1 MVTPGR
7 AQYLK
12 IKGQYADSLLL
23 FRMGDFYE
31 TFDSDA
37 KVLAK
42 DLDITLT
49 AREMGKGGKIPLAGF
64 PCHALDSYL
73 GRLLKRGH
81 KVAICDQTSDP
92 AQRRGIVDR
101 DVVRVVTPG
110 TVIEPELL
118 HPTANNYLLSAIGGL
133 DIVGLAYID
142 ISIGKCYATQISS
155 QHFIAE
161 IDRLAPAE
169 LLIPEH
175 DAIQYLL
182 DAAVPVS
189 LQATAAFDFDRCTEF
204 LCRHF
209 EVATLSSFG
218 FDNMNLAV
226 AASGALIRYISETN
240 RDVVSQIESIKTY
253 VPSDYMI
260 LDPQSRQSLSLTS
273 TSEEDNQSSLVHV
286 IDATKTAAGSRLLK
300 TWMGQPLIDKDSILK
315 RQTIVES
322 FYDNAY
328 LTESIRNLLGQ
339 FPDIERIVNRIRSG
353 KGYPRDLSGLLEALR
368 RIGSIK
374 DLLNQDSN
382 KESWALAVLLDP
394 LDELQGLLVNSINDE
409 PSDNVGSGDVIK
421 HGYSSELDN
430 YREIAMDSQKLI
442 ADLERGEREKS
453 GIKNLRISFNRILGY
468 YIEVTQSNL
477 SLVPEHYIRRQTLVS
492 SERFYTDELKD
503 FELQILSGKDKVAEL
518 ENLIFRDICDQSLQ
532 YTSRLQHMAEAI
544 AQADVF
550 LGFATIAHLY
560 QYIKPEITTGSKLFI
575 KDGRHPVVER
585 KLPPGRYIS
594 NDVDLDLSKTQLA
607 ILTGPNMAGKSTYLR
622 QTALIVIM
630 AQMGSYVPAT
640 QASIGIVDRIFT
652 RIGLKDNLAAGESTF
667 MVEMRETATIL
678 NQATE
683 QSLIILDEIG
693 RGTSTNDGLAIA
705 RAVAEYIH
713 DYDGLGCKTLFAT
726 HYHELTDLPEYLTR
740 ARNFN
745 MAVQRKGDTVIFLHN
760 VEVGSSDQSYGINVA
775 QLAGIPRSVIKRAR
789 DLLRI
794 YAIQDG
800 KTLDQTSIEG
810 DADNE
815 LADLT
820 MDLLGIEINSLSPIE
835 ALNKLNELQQRAR
848 NQ

>member
-1 MVTPGR
+1 
-7 AQYLK
+7 
-12 IKGQYADSLLL
+12 
-23 FRMGDFYE
+23 
-31 TFDSDA
+31 
-37 KVLAK
+37 
-42 DLDITLT
+42 
-49 AREMGKGGKIPLAGF
+49 
-64 PCHALDSYL
+64 
-73 GRLLKRGH
+73 
-81 KVAICDQTSDP
+81 
-92 AQRRGIVDR
+92 
-101 DVVRVVTPG
+101 
-110 TVIEPELL
+110 
-118 HPTANNYLLSAIGGL
+118 
-133 DIVGLAYID
+133 
-142 ISIGKCYATQISS
+142 
-155 QHFIAE
+155 
-161 IDRLAPAE
+161 
-169 LLIPEH
+169 
-175 DAIQYLL
+175 
-182 DAAVPVS
+182 
-189 LQATAAFDFDRCTEF
+189 
-204 LCRHF
+204 
-209 EVATLSSFG
+209 
-218 FDNMNLAV
+218 
-226 AASGALIRYISETN
+226 
-240 RDVVSQIESIKTY
+240 
-253 VPSDYMI
+253 
-260 LDPQSRQSLSLTS
+260 
-273 TSEEDNQSSLVHV
+273 
-286 IDATKTAAGSRLLK
+286 
-300 TWMGQPLIDKDSILK
+300 
-315 RQTIVES
+315 
-322 FYDNAY
+322 
-328 LTESIRNLLGQ
+328 
-339 FPDIERIVNRIRSG
+339 
-353 KGYPRDLSGLLEALR
+353 
-368 RIGSIK
+368 
-374 DLLNQDSN
+374 
-382 KESWALAVLLDP
+382 
-394 LDELQGLLVNSINDE
+394 
-409 PSDNVGSGDVIK
+409 
-421 HGYSSELDN
+421 
-430 YREIAMDSQKLI
+430 
-442 ADLERGEREKS
+442 
-453 GIKNLRISFNRILGY
+453 
-468 YIEVTQSNL
+468 
-477 SLVPEHYIRRQTLVS
+477 
-492 SERFYTDELKD
+492 
-503 FELQILSGKDKVAEL
+503 
-518 ENLIFRDICDQSLQ
+518 
-532 YTSRLQHMAEAI
+532 MAEAI